1 MWHEDVAKRL
11 EHAIVSPATPIS
23 DALARLD
30 RAGTGVLLLAE
41 PDRRLFGVVTDGDV
55 RRAILSGESLDRPC
69 TAIASRH
76 PLVATPQMT
85 EVETL
90 HMMDHARE
98 YVINHLPVIDAEG
111 TIVGLVLRSD
121 LTTID
126 HNAMSAVIMAG
137 GFGTRLRPFTENVP
151 KPMLP
156 VGDKPLLE
164 LTVEKLRRSG
174 IKRVNVTTHYLAEQ
188 ISDHFGDGRAF
199 GVEMEYVPE
208 DRPLG
213 TAGALRLMEPPD
225 GPLLVLNGDILTSV
239 DYQAMLAFHR
249 EHRASV
255 TVGVRKYELQVPY
268 GVIETDDALVRTLR
282 EKPLQRFLV
291 NAGIYLLEPP
301 VMRFIP
307 EGRRFDMTDLIQVL
321 IQEGCRVASFPI
333 VEYWLDIGQV
343 ADYQQAQD
351 DVKHARV

>member
-11 EHAIVSPATPIS
+11 EHAIVPPATPIS
-23 DALARLD
+23 EALARLD

-76 PLVATPQMT
+76 PLVATPEMT
-85 EVETL
+85 EVDTL

-126 HNAMSAVIMAG
+126 PNAMSAVIMAG

-188 ISDHFGDGRAF
+188 ISDHFGDGKAF
-199 GVEMEYVPE
+199 GVEMAYVPE